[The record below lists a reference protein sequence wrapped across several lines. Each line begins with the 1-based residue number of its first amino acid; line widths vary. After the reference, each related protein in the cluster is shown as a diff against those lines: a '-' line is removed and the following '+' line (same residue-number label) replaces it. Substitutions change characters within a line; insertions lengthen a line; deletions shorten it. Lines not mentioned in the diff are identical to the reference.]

1 VSGMRAAP
9 FLFVCLAGGLGLVAI
24 AGPASAGTPS
34 ASDCVSI
41 RSTELSTGL
50 TFDVQNRCEKRLSC
64 ALTWTL
70 TCENASGKTTSRA
83 KQEAKFVVAEAD
95 SAQMMGSSAA
105 CKDSWK
111 IDDVAWD
118 CAAVGK

>member
-1 VSGMRAAP
+1 MRTAS
-9 FLFVCLAGGLGLVAI
+9 FLFVSLAAGLGLVAI
-24 AGPASAGTPS
+24 ASPAQAGGPS

-41 RSTELSTGL
+41 RSAELSTGL

-70 TCENASGKTTSRA
+70 TCENASGKTTS
-83 KQEAKFVVAEAD
+83 KSKGEAKFVVAEAE

-118 CAAVGK
+118 CTPAGK